1 MTGFI
6 LGVIFTLGFIAGNDA
21 AKTLMTK
28 VHANNDEEMAKMKI
42 PGYPMYSYY
51 KFKRSQ
57 SNDTDKT
64 A

>member
-6 LGVIFTLGFIAGNDA
+6 LGVIFTVAFIGGDNA

-28 VHANNDEEMAKMKI
+28 INTNNDEELTKMKI
-42 PGYPMYSYY
+42 PGYSLYAYY

-57 SNDTDKT
+57 SDGDKT
-64 A
+64 E